1 MGKAGNISDRFG
13 EKLNERHVS
22 QIMARLFQD
31 HGLRPTFAMLACEEI
46 GLERPAYLL
55 FIEVGGPNIVPDALL
70 AALGRELEA
79 TLQENFHYRYC
90 RDLQQLDRLRVFR
103 ISSGGL
109 EAYLARCQAQGQR
122 AGAIK
127 PVALHRLD
135 GWLGA
140 FQGRLLS

>member
-1 MGKAGNISDRFG
+1 VKSPSQREGLGEGEIQQAPARFDF
-13 EKLNERHVS
+13 LS
-22 QIMARLFQD
+22 SLQS
-31 HGLRPTFAMLACEEI
+31 EED
-46 GLERPAYLL
+46 
-55 FIEVGGPNIVPDALL
+55 PNPVPDALL